1 VVSFHIFENDAFV
14 RGDVIDI
21 LQDYFGD
28 FTDLTIT
35 VSESL
40 TRLAD
45 ELRASAGNRV
55 ALLSGTKIQ
64 ISEFF
69 SFYTPSPDIAYVIL
83 EDGEKNLLQGADSIS
98 YVHRPFTNESLTAGI
113 RSALSYLHS
122 CH

>member
-1 VVSFHIFENDAFV
+1 MVSFHIFENDAFV

-28 FTDLTIT
+28 FTELTIT
-35 VSESL
+35 VADSL

-45 ELRASAGNRV
+45 GLRTSAGNRV
-55 ALLSGTKIQ
+55 AILSGTKVQ

-69 SFYTPSPDIAYVIL
+69 AFYTPSRDIAYVIL
-83 EDGEKNLLQGADSIS
+83 EDGQKGLLQAADSIS

-113 RSALSYLHS
+113 KSALSYLHS